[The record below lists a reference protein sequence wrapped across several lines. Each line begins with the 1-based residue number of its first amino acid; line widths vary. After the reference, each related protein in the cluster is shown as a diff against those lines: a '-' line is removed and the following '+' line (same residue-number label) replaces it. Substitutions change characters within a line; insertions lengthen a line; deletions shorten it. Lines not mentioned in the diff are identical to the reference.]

1 MRKRFNILAVAV
13 VLAILSFAYARYD
26 YSNKH
31 SATLT
36 NPFNKSESTTLT
48 LMDKSLFGDWMTHKD
63 AVVFAI
69 IVPVAL
75 IAGGV
80 VLAVRK

>member
-1 MRKRFNILAVAV
+1 LRSRINILAVAV

-26 YSNKH
+26 YANKH

-36 NPFNKSESTTLT
+36 NPFGKHESTTVT
-48 LMDKSLFGDWMTHKD
+48 DPFMDKALFGDWMKD
-63 AVVFAI
+63 EKVFAI
-69 IVPVAL
+69 VLPVAL
-75 IAGGV
+75 IAAGV

>member
-1 MRKRFNILAVAV
+1 MRKRFNFLTVGIA
-13 VLAILSFAYARYD
+13 LAILSFAYARYD
-26 YSNKH
+26 YANKH

-36 NPFNKSESTTLT
+36 NPFNKSESKTLT
-48 LMDKSLFGDWMTHKD
+48 DPFMDKSFFGDWMKD
-63 AVVFAI
+63 EVLLAI
-69 IVPVAL
+69 VLPVAF